1 MPDIDARSVLRLGAD
16 VRFRVIDGEAVV
28 VRQRAAEVLVL
39 NEVGARLLA
48 LADGRSTVA
57 GWLDALEA
65 EFEVDRATLERDI
78 LGFAAELA
86 AEGIFERSEEPAP

>member
-1 MPDIDARSVLRLGAD
+1 MPEIDGRSILRLGAD

-39 NEVGARLLA
+39 NELGARILT
-48 LADGRSTVA
+48 LADGRSPVM

-86 AEGIFERSEEPAP
+86 AEGILETAE

>member
-1 MPDIDARSVLRLGAD
+1 MPEIDARSILRLGAD

-39 NEVGARLLA
+39 NEVGARILT
-48 LADGRSTVA
+48 LADGRSPVT

-65 EFEVDRATLERDI
+65 EFEIDRATLERDI

-86 AEGIFERSEEPAP
+86 AEGILEEAAT